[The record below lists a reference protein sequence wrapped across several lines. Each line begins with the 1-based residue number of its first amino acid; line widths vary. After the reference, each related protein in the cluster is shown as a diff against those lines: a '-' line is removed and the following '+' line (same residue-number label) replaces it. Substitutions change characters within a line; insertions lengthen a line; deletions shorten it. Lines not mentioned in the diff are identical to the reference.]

1 MDTYENDYTPTPRQR
16 SPYEDSPYETVY
28 IAPAPVESAPPA
40 RPKPPKKRWGWKALA
55 VGIVLIV
62 VCGVTALLVNALWQ
76 SRFDDMKLSFQE
88 RFAVLE
94 EKYSQNQNQN
104 TDNQLPAQGPMTP
117 SQIYAQNVQAVVAV
131 NAIIGTSG
139 GYGESAGSGFVI
151 SADGY
156 VATNYH
162 VVQGASEITVTTHQG
177 DALAARLV
185 GKDAT
190 NDVALLKVEG
200 ENLPYTNLGSSDE
213 LAVGDMVV
221 AIGNPLGE
229 LTSTLTVGYV
239 SAKDRIVNTDGT
251 VINMLQTDAAI
262 NSGNSG
268 GPLFNTKGEVIGI
281 VTAKYSSSSN
291 AAASIEGLGF
301 AIPMDDIVM
310 ILSDLKEFGYV
321 TGAYLGVSVR
331 DVDASG
337 QSYGLPAGAYV
348 VSVVEGNAADKA
360 GIRTGDIIVN
370 LGGHEIDSLT
380 TLTRVLRRL
389 DAGQTVSVTV
399 YRSGQEKV
407 LSVTLEE
414 KPVEQTQQPTQNGNN
429 HNNNNNNNQ
438 GGYPGFEDW
447 FGQLFPWFGN

>member
-1 MDTYENDYTPTPRQR
+1 MDMYENNYTSVPQKK
-16 SPYEDSPYETVY
+16 SPYADSPYECAY
-28 IAPAPVESAPPA
+28 IEPAPVAPMP
-40 RPKPPKKRWGWKALA
+40 PKPAQKRWGLKLLGICVALTVA
-55 VGIVLIV
+55 
-62 VCGVTALLVNALWQ
+62 CGSTALLVNALWQ
-76 SRFDDMKLSFQE
+76 SRFDNMELALQE
-88 RFAVLE
+88 RLDVLE
-94 EKYSQNQNQN
+94 EKYSQNQNQGIGG
-104 TDNQLPAQGPMTP
+104 QLPAQGPLTP
-117 SQIYAQNVQAVVAV
+117 SEIYTQNVQAVVAV
-131 NAIIGTSG
+131 NAVIAKSG
-139 GYGESAGSGFVI
+139 GYGESLGSGFVI

-162 VVQGASEITVTTHQG
+162 VIEGASQVTVTTHKG
-177 DALAARLV
+177 DSLEAKIV
-185 GKDAT
+185 GKDTT
-190 NDVALLKVEG
+190 NDIALLKVEG
-200 ENLPYTNLGSSDE
+200 ENLPYAALGSSDA
-213 LAVGDMVV
+213 LVVGDMVV

-239 SAKDRIVNTDGT
+239 SAKDRIVDTDGS

-281 VTAKYSSSSN
+281 ITAKYSGNTGSGTT
-291 AAASIEGLGF
+291 IEGLGF

-348 VSVVEGNAADKA
+348 VQVVEDNAADRA
-360 GIRTGDIIVN
+360 GIRTGDIIIN
-370 LGGHEIDSLT
+370 LGGYEIDSIT

-399 YRSGQEKV
+399 YRNGQEKI
-407 LSVTLEE
+407 LTITLDE
-414 KPVEQTQQPTQNGNN
+414 KPVEQEQQNNNSNNGNQQNG
-429 HNNNNNNNQ
+429 
-438 GGYPGFEDW
+438 YPNYEDW
-447 FGQLFPWFGN
+447 FGQMFPWFGN